1 MYRASSTF
9 GNLMYDK
16 RVVRGNT
23 YALHTL
29 PAVSTKTIA
38 LKLKLI
44 DVSLLYLQS
53 SQPDPLEL
61 QRQQEARRR
70 TLARKRAREQFKP
83 RSPDAVEGRKHV
95 DVQTELYLEEITGEL
110 HVQSCGY

>member
-1 MYRASSTF
+1 
-9 GNLMYDK
+9 MYDK

-29 PAVSTKTIA
+29 PAVRS
-38 LKLKLI
+38 LKLTHTVDIELAI
-44 DVSLLYLQS
+44 FYNAQS

-70 TLARKRAREQFKP
+70 ALARKRAREQFKP
-83 RSPDAVEGRKHV
+83 RSPEPVEGRKHI
-95 DVQTELYLEEITGEL
+95 DVQTELYLEEITGN
-110 HVQSCGY
+110 Y